1 MPGYGKMKASRAKT
15 KKKVVKKDKKKSK
28 KKY

>member
-1 MPGYGKMKASRAKT
+1 MPGYGKMKALRTKA
-15 KKKVVKKDKKKSK
+15 KKKVVKKAKKKSK